1 MRNGI
6 VIAGH
11 ACVDV
16 HKEVTG
22 FPGPHDLC
30 NIESVNISLGGLVS
44 NCGRD
49 LARLD
54 AQLPVYACARIGVD
68 GYGDEVLKGL
78 SKYKNIDTSMIRREG
93 LTSFTDVLSN
103 IHTRERSFLSFA
115 GTTKDS
121 APGTEAQKSAN
132 RHGIVPVTA
141 LTDRSRG
148 PG

>member
-22 FPGPHDLC
+22 FPGPHDLVQYRKR
-30 NIESVNISLGGLVS
+30 EHLA
-44 NCGRD
+44 GRAGVQ
-49 LARLD
+49 LRARSG
-54 AQLPVYACARIGVD
+54 AAGSRSCRSTPAPASAYD

-93 LTSFTDVLSN
+93 LTVVSRTCFPTY
-103 IHTRERSFLSFA
+103 TRA
-115 GTTKDS
+115 S
-121 APGTEAQKSAN
+121 APF
-132 RHGIVPVTA
+132 
-141 LTDRSRG
+141 
-148 PG
+148 